1 VHEKRHRDLNHGSEC
16 TFSVEPTL
24 TLLFPDNETLDAA
37 IAACSKAR
45 DGQSEVIRFF
55 QPFYSISR
63 LR

>member
-1 VHEKRHRDLNHGSEC
+1 MHEKRHRDLNQGSGC

-37 IAACSKAR
+37 IDARSKAR
-45 DGQSEVIRFF
+45 DGQSELIRFI